1 MSHDQTLT
9 ATVNRYND
17 HAIVRVEGRVI
28 RENQAQ
34 LRAELESLISQG
46 MPHLAIDLAGV
57 QYMDSSGLGCLSSIE
72 HRLRRA
78 GAGRVAVFG
87 ATPNVEQTWRMI
99 RLDLLIPLFANEG
112 DAVAWLTGPRVDPG

>member
-1 MSHDQTLT
+1 MSQDKTLT
-9 ATVNRYND
+9 ATVISYKD

-34 LRAELESLISQG
+34 LRAELESMISQG
-46 MPHLAIDLAGV
+46 ISHLALDLAGV

-72 HRLRRA
+72 NRLRRH
-78 GAGRVAVFG
+78 GPGRIAVFG
-87 ATPNVEQTWRMI
+87 ATPNVEKTWRMI

-112 DAVAWLTGPRVDPG
+112 DAVAWLTGPREDPG